1 MIPSCG
7 AEVMLVPLI
16 ESESTEGEKK
26 TMFQDEWYDELIRYT
41 YVVWVEIVDYL

>member
-1 MIPSCG
+1 MEVDSITKQIMGGRAKMIPSCG

-26 TMFQDEWYDELIRYT
+26 TMFQDE
-41 YVVWVEIVDYL
+41 